1 MKKYEN
7 FYRALNNLEEIYNY
21 SDPYDNVIR
30 TGLVGLY
37 KVCFEQA
44 WKTMKEIL
52 EQHGFVEGRTGS
64 PKQIL
69 KTAYAAGMISDES
82 LWLEALQARNNVS
95 HSYNEDIALGII
107 SDTKDKF
114 VEMFKSLKA
123 EIEDNWIE

>member
-7 FYRALNNLEEIYNY
+7 YCRTLNNLEEIYNY

-44 WKTMKEIL
+44 WKAMKEIL
-52 EQHGFVEGRTGS
+52 EQQGFAEGRTGS

-69 KTAYAAGMISDES
+69 KTAYAAGMISDEN
-82 LWLEALQARNNVS
+82 LWLEALQARKNVS

-114 VEMFKSLKA
+114 VEMFKNLKA
-123 EIEDNWIE
+123 EMENNWME